1 VGSKTTIA
9 ISARMEAFRELLAA
23 LHSMLQNGNEIERQ
37 EVTLHGPHIIYKIL
51 K

>member
-9 ISARMEAFRELLAA
+9 VLAKMEAFRESLAA
-23 LHSMLQNGNEIERQ
+23 LHSMLQNGNGIERQ
-37 EVTLHGPHIIYKIL
+37 EVTLHGLHIVYKIL